1 MPRIMTRITKINKE
15 SLTTKLTLIIV
26 GLTAG
31 SALLVPATYASFH
44 PVTTG
49 EIADDTIRSADI
61 SNSAGVQSVDIVNG
75 QVGSVD
81 IGQGQVATGDIQDNG
96 ITSAD
101 LGNVITIVQGESVL
115 LEGGIEDSG
124 SATCPSGK
132 ILTGGG
138 FFVTGETV
146 RFVHVTDSHPADANT
161 WSVRAFNEGNLDANL
176 HPYALCI

>member
-1 MPRIMTRITKINKE
+1 MLRKITTKIANKE
-15 SLTTKLTLIIV
+15 SLTTKLTLIII

-49 EIADDTIRSADI
+49 EIADDTILSRDI
-61 SNSAGVQSVDIVNG
+61 RNG

-101 LGNVITIVQGESVL
+101 LGNVVTIVQGSSI
-115 LEGGIEDSG
+115 GISAGASNSG
-124 SATCPSGK
+124 QVDCPSGK

-138 FFVTGETV
+138 FFVTGLGARDIRV
-146 RFVHVTDSHPADANT
+146 LDSHPVDANT
-161 WSVRAFNEGNLDANL
+161 WQVGGFHGGISEGATI
-176 HPYALCI
+176 HPYALCV